1 MQECQQPK
9 ILSVK
14 SCDTSADSEGGFDE
28 IATAKEKRTSGR
40 DIPEHG
46 SAKVVWLVRGLA
58 RPLRGL
64 VQGSPTP
71 CSCQACAARAHVL
84 CGPDVKA
91 FLPLDLQGE
100 VHCCLPG
107 DLSGLGGCSSSLLA
121 DMMLGLWMLHPSLQN
136 CRILDL
142 GVHKSIEDNT
152 RKRRKGLLIAKVGW
166 RRVKPSSAIPASAN
180 SFEIGYPVYAL
191 ALLLWE
197 IHTTKVPIKISGAI
211 HNT

>member
-1 MQECQQPK
+1 
-9 ILSVK
+9 
-14 SCDTSADSEGGFDE
+14 
-28 IATAKEKRTSGR
+28 
-40 DIPEHG
+40 
-46 SAKVVWLVRGLA
+46 
-58 RPLRGL
+58 
-64 VQGSPTP
+64 
-71 CSCQACAARAHVL
+71 
-84 CGPDVKA
+84 
-91 FLPLDLQGE
+91 
-100 VHCCLPG
+100 
-107 DLSGLGGCSSSLLA
+107 
-121 DMMLGLWMLHPSLQN
+121 MLHPALQN